1 MAEKAISKIEVAEI
15 TPEIIANE
23 ALGMLEAELYLAKN
37 VARDSEFTDATEGE
51 TIKIAKRGTLTANQK
66 TAKNNVTIQEPS
78 FDKVSVSLDNHWEV
92 TFRVEDI
99 ARTLASGKIEIDLG
113 YITDAIQVLGEKIEN
128 ALAAKYT
135 EFSAHVIGN
144 GTTDITDDFLL
155 TARGNMTK
163 ARAPRTDRFL
173 YADPDQLNAI
183 LKLDKFVSTD
193 KYGSATPVQE
203 GEFGR
208 IYNMRVFESLFP
220 QTSGTSPVIT
230 HNIAMHRNAL
240 VLATRP
246 LKKPM
251 SKNVEVGYAEK
262 DGIMFRVVMSYNA
275 NLLADQITIDT
286 LWGVAGL
293 RPEFGNDIR
302 TK

>member
-1 MAEKAISKIEVAEI
+1 MADTMGKIEVAEI

-23 ALGMLEAELYLAKN
+23 ALGMLEAELFLAKN
-37 VARDSEFTDATEGE
+37 VARDAEFTDAKEGE
-51 TIKIAKRGTLTANQK
+51 TIKIGKRGTLQAN
-66 TAKNNVTIQEPS
+66 AKVSGTGVTLQNPA
-78 FDKVSVSLDNHWEV
+78 FDKVEVTLDQHFEV
-92 TFRVEDI
+92 TFAVEDI

-113 YITDAIQVLGEKIEN
+113 YIADAIQVLGEKIEV

-135 EFSAHVIGN
+135 EFSAHVIGD
-144 GTTDITDDFLL
+144 GTTAITDAFLL
-155 TARGNMTK
+155 TARANMTA
-163 ARAPRTDRFL
+163 ARAPRNGRFL
-173 YADPDQLNAI
+173 YVDPDQLNEV
-183 LKLDKFVSTD
+183 LKLEKFVSTE

-203 GEFGR
+203 GEFGK
-208 IYNMRVFESLFP
+208 IYGMRVFESVFP

-230 HNIAMHRNAL
+230 HNLAMHRNAL

-251 SKNVEVGYAEK
+251 SKDVQVGFVEK
-262 DGIMFRVVMSYNA
+262 DGIMFRVLMSYNA
-275 NLLADQITIDT
+275 DQLADQITIDT

-302 TK
+302 TN